1 MNRSMKT
8 RSTGRP
14 RSSPKRRDSGS
25 AGPRGSAATERG
37 TGSGGYSFEYSDR
50 TAPEATLT
58 PLPKI
63 SPSLYARI
71 TTVTLVLLA
80 AIVFTGAAVRLT
92 GSGLGCPTWPECHGK
107 IIQTHLDS
115 PAAIEYGNRLVT
127 GLVAAGAILAFLGA
141 FLRRPF
147 RRDLAIIGGLMP
159 LGVLGQALLGGF
171 SVLYGLAPGWVMAH
185 FLLSMVILAGAIA
198 LAWRAHH
205 EPEPEP
211 SNDRG
216 VVLATRGLLGL
227 AGWVLFLGTLST
239 ASGPHPGSSGTGE
252 VVSRLHFKGGETLTW
267 MIHWHGRFSTFL
279 GLCAVATWFYARRR
293 HATTQTR
300 RALTAL
306 CLLLAAQGVVGGVQ
320 YELGLPAEIVWLHV
334 ALATCTWLAVNWGV
348 QAAGGLGA
356 LPAAE
361 LADDGRLARG
371 AGRAV

>member
-1 MNRSMKT
+1 L
-8 RSTGRP
+8 
-14 RSSPKRRDSGS
+14 
-25 AGPRGSAATERG
+25 
-37 TGSGGYSFEYSDR
+37 EYSER

-127 GLVAAGAILAFLGA
+127 GLVGAGAILAFLGA

-205 EPEPEP
+205 EPATKPA
-211 SNDRG
+211 NDRN
-216 VVLATRGLLGL
+216 VVLATRGLLVL
-227 AGWVLFLGTLST
+227 NAWVLVLGTLAT
-239 ASGPHPGSSGTGE
+239 AAGPHPGASKTGE

-267 MIHWHGRFSTFL
+267 MIHWHGRFSTFF
-279 GLCAVATWFYARRR
+279 GLCAVATWLYARRR
-293 HATTQTR
+293 RATAQTR

-306 CLLLAAQGVVGGVQ
+306 CLLLATQGVVGFVQ
-320 YELGLPAEIVWLHV
+320 YETGLPAGVVWVHV
-334 ALATCTWLAVNWGV
+334 ALATLTWLTVNWSV
-348 QAAGGLGA
+348 AAAGRLA
-356 LPAAE
+356 PLPAAD
-361 LADDGRLARG
+361 LADDRRLASG
-371 AGRAV
+371 AGRAA